1 MVTIS
6 KQEVDLRNNHP
17 KRNGFTLIELLAVI
31 VILAVIALIAIPQV
45 LKILEK
51 AKKSSFVDS
60 VYGISS
66 IIDNYMSAFI
76 LQNDGNIPDETLEF
90 KCNKN
95 GCNLLNDLENYN
107 INGLTSLNFKG
118 KKMVAGSIKAS
129 DSGRKIYINFLSDGK
144 YCANGYIDDL
154 IISDDCIKLDT
165 TDPILD
171 ENKLK
176 LSSTT
181 NSVTTIVENGFAED
195 AESGIKQI
203 EIGIYDNDELI
214 EKRILGDKI
223 EYEFKNLLSSKSY
236 QIKVEVTNNNG
247 LISKIE
253 KTVTTKSIGTVKG
266 GIAAPVGYAQS
277 KTVLITFTGNG
288 AYLIRPSV
296 NVRTNIPAVAC
307 SNSIDAEYDC
317 EGEIIEENE
326 ILNEKKWYKVT
337 SNPILIFESN
347 GSISY
352 KVTDG
357 VNVTQIGSTT
367 VSGVDR
373 TAPTESTFIEEHTTN
388 SITVTASGKD
398 DESGIT
404 RYQFSKDGGT
414 TWEPSTPQEL
424 NKYTFNALIS
434 GTYSIKSRVIN
445 GTYVNNGQNSL
456 NTKESNATLVTTG
469 TLGTVS
475 GGLATPVGYAQSKTV
490 LITFT
495 GNGTY
500 LIKPSVNVK
509 TNVVAVTCTSSSDAE
524 YSCNGAVIDIN
535 GTLMANTWYK
545 ITSNPTLT
553 FESNGS
559 VSYKVTDGV
568 NVTQIGS
575 TTVSGVDRTA
585 PTESTFIEEHTTNS
599 ITVTASGKDDES
611 GITRYQFSKD
621 GGTTW
626 EPSTPQELNKYT
638 FNALISGTYSIKS
651 RVINGTYVNNGQ
663 NSLNTKESNAT
674 LVTTG
679 TLGTVS
685 GGLATPVGYAQSK
698 TVLITFTG
706 NGTYLIKPSVNVK
719 TNVVAVTCTSS
730 SDAEYSCNGAVID
743 INGTLMANTWY
754 KITSNPTLTF
764 ESNGSV
770 SYKVTDGVNVTQIG
784 STTVSG
790 VDRTAPQIT
799 VTYKKA
805 DGTAYT
811 SDTWTNQ
818 SIIAN
823 ITATDNG
830 EIDRYQVT
838 YDGANY
844 YDVTTNTYTISN
856 ETRTDIWFR
865 AIDKAGN
872 VSSLSDTY
880 IISIDK
886 TPPTINYNYEALG
899 LTNDYSGSYNMGYFN
914 SAISPI
920 LTLSDNLSGIDD
932 TAAQIVTWKDGTWL
946 NNAVNLGNYQYRL
959 DMTAGDGLYI
969 PHIIVYDK
977 AGNVTVGTRPTVDLN
992 HLTVWKIDTT
1002 PPIVNYNLLGGTY
1015 TTNQTVQVTASDSN
1029 FRYMNVHVYK
1039 DNVFQSAKS
1048 VNGTANS
1055 SHSVLLD
1062 SPGIWT
1068 VYTYAVDNA
1077 GNKQIQNPDN
1087 GGGWYYQNYTI
1098 TYDRTITFNANGGSV
1113 NPASKTVTYGSTY
1126 GSLPTPTKTDAKFQ
1140 GWFTEDGTMV
1150 TSSTPVTI
1158 IENQTLYAHWLNK
1171 YTLKNLVENNGYEDS
1186 LNAWIINS
1194 PRGSAN
1200 ITIGYTGVK
1209 ALSFVGS
1216 SNGTYIITQ
1225 QNFVYGA
1232 PTVNHKYY
1240 GSMMWNGSGVEMQDA
1255 RFEIWSQDAADGF
1268 IVFFHKD
1275 NITKWHKLSG
1285 IGSISGSTYTS
1296 NQWIVRNFIVS
1307 SGNSGGIADNLMIID
1322 LTAAFG
1328 EGNEPSKE
1336 WCDQNIPYF
1345 QDYTTVY
1352 K

>member
-347 GSISY
+347 GSI
-352 KVTDG
+352 
-357 VNVTQIGSTT
+357 
-367 VSGVDR
+367 
-373 TAPTESTFIEEHTTN
+373 
-388 SITVTASGKD
+388 
-398 DESGIT
+398 
-404 RYQFSKDGGT
+404 
-414 TWEPSTPQEL
+414 
-424 NKYTFNALIS
+424 
-434 GTYSIKSRVIN
+434 
-445 GTYVNNGQNSL
+445 
-456 NTKESNATLVTTG
+456 
-469 TLGTVS
+469 
-475 GGLATPVGYAQSKTV
+475 
-490 LITFT
+490 
-495 GNGTY
+495 
-500 LIKPSVNVK
+500 
-509 TNVVAVTCTSSSDAE
+509 
-524 YSCNGAVIDIN
+524 
-535 GTLMANTWYK
+535 
-545 ITSNPTLT
+545 
-553 FESNGS
+553 
-559 VSYKVTDGV
+559 SYKVTDGV